1 MSGIY
6 DEEILG
12 ARQQQETARR
22 LREGVKTPEGQMV
35 SGWYVRPSVT
45 QYMAEALKSYYA
57 GKSGKEAQT
66 KYDTLTKQKKDETAR
81 FAKMLNP
88 EGGQPAFQAP
98 AQFEER
104 DLLPGDTMTSPLQP
118 SVNTQPNDQNTMAGL
133 LGLSRVNPE
142 AAASAMAILQ
152 WQQGRQDKQRALNH
166 PKWEISERFN
176 QQTGKSEKVMVDM
189 NNPTNVMPFGG
200 QEASTIDYNK
210 PFMPD
215 GTPNAQYQQYATE
228 KARAGA
234 ANTVI
239 NTGLEKAEQKA
250 KGEVNVGQYK
260 DIQTESGVARKL
272 NAQIDVQT
280 RLLDKGF
287 TTGWGKEAIATGAN
301 FLTTM
306 GVAPDKATEFAS
318 NAQTFKAAALEIVLQ
333 KQLMQKGP
341 QTESDAKRLVETGS
355 NLANTPQANRFI
367 LDVARSMNNRTIQ
380 QHKFYDDYWRKN
392 KTFEGAENAWYSDNG
407 GMSLFDDPVMKKY
420 TSGTSGDV
428 VFEPAEEARYQ
439 AWKAQQ
445 GK

>member
-22 LREGVKTPEGQMV
+22 LREGVKSPEGQMV
-35 SGWYVRPSVT
+35 SGWYVQPSVT

-81 FAKMLNP
+81 FAEMLNP
-88 EGGQPAFQAP
+88 APKGGQPDFQAP
-98 AQFEER
+98 AQLEER

-118 SVNTQPNDQNTMAGL
+118 DNTEQNMMAGM
-133 LGLSRVNPE
+133 LGLSSVNPE
-142 AAASAMAILQ
+142 AASSAMAINQ
-152 WQQGRQDKQRALNH
+152 WQQGRQDKQRTLNQ
-166 PKWEISERFN
+166 PKWALSERFN
-176 QQTGKSEKVMVDM
+176 QQTGKPEKVMVDM
-189 NNPTNVMPFGG
+189 NNPANVMPFGG
-200 QEASTIDYNK
+200 QEAPPPIDYNK

-215 GTPNAQYQQYATE
+215 GTPNTQYQQYATE
-228 KARAGA
+228 NARAGA
-234 ANTVI
+234 SNTVI

-260 DIQTESGVARKL
+260 DIQAESGVARKL

-318 NAQTFKAAALEIVLQ
+318 NAQTFNAASQEIVLQ
-333 KQLMQKGP
+333 KMQAQAGP
-341 QTESDAKRLVETGS
+341 QTDSDAKRIIATGS
-355 NLANTPQANRFI
+355 SLANTPQANRFI

-380 QHKFYDDYWRKN
+380 QHKFYDDYWRNN
-392 KTFEGAENAWYSDNG
+392 KTFEGAENEWYSGSG
-407 GMSLFDDPVMKKY
+407 GLSLFDDPVMKKY
-420 TSGTSGDV
+420 NSGKPSSNAKFLG
-428 VFEPAEEARYQ
+428 FE
-439 AWKAQQ
+439 
-445 GK
+445 